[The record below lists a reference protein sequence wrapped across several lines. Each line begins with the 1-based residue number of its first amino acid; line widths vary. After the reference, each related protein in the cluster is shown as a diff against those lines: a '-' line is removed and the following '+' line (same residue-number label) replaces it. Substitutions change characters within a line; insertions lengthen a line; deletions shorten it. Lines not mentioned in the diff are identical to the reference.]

1 MAITTL
7 TQVKTIL
14 QISGT
19 DQDALIEELI
29 PLVEEQYL
37 EIRNM
42 PFETDSAGTVYPPGA
57 ALTAV
62 QMVGYQL
69 QARQHATGKTSEN
82 LGDYSYTMGE
92 VDGGYP
98 DSITM
103 QIRRYVGTA

>member
-1 MAITTL
+1 TTL

-19 DQDALIEELI
+19 EQDELIEELI

-37 EIRNM
+37 EIRNL
-42 PFETDSAGTVYPPGA
+42 PFETDSEGNTIYPAGS
-57 ALTAV
+57 ALTAA

-69 QARQHATGKTSEN
+69 QARQNATGKTSES
-82 LGDYSYTMGE
+82 LGDYSYTMGA